1 MPLLPSILKN
11 RPASAEPPAVV
22 NTENSGAK
30 NASAQ
35 QQISNSSTKNGTD
48 ENGVNKKH
56 AHEKRKQKSPPKSPS
71 DEKAKTSSQFP
82 AANANSDDDRPSE
95 KPHFDEGDV
104 NIPKHKTE
112 TEYVEET
119 RHRNV
124 PVGGEESNFN
134 AQKANNEQPI
144 GRENEANE
152 HLHRSASN
160 SPKFHHRAGTDA
172 REHEHKRARQTENN
186 PKKV

>member
-1 MPLLPSILKN
+1 M
-11 RPASAEPPAVV
+11 
-22 NTENSGAK
+22 
-30 NASAQ
+30 
-35 QQISNSSTKNGTD
+35 
-48 ENGVNKKH
+48 NKKH
-56 AHEKRKQKSPPKSPS
+56 AHEKRKQKSPPKSPVVD
-71 DEKAKTSSQFP
+71 DEKAKMSSDSH
-82 AANANSDDDRPSE
+82 ATNANADDDMPSE

-124 PVGGEESNFN
+124 PVGAEESHFN
-134 AQKANNEQPI
+134 GQKTNNEQPI

-152 HLHRSASN
+152 QRHRHRSASN
-160 SPKFHHRAGTDA
+160 SPKFHHRTGTDA
-172 REHEHKRARQTENN
+172 REHEHKHAQQTENN